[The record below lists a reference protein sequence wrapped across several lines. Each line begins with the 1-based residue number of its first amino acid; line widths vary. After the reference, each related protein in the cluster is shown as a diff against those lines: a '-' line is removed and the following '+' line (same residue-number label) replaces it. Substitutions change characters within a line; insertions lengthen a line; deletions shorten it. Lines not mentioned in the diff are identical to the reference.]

1 MECGIVSGKRR
12 GNGWGFTLIEL
23 LTVMAIIALLLALAL
38 PKYFNHI
45 DKSREVILK
54 QDLAV
59 MRDAIDKFHGDKG
72 RYPESL
78 NELVDTRYLRAVPI
92 DPITEAPNT
101 WVTLPPPADE
111 TGAVYD
117 VKSSAPGTAKNGTAF
132 SEW

>member
-1 MECGIVSGKRR
+1 MEYVIVSGKRR
-12 GNGWGFTLIEL
+12 GRGRGFTLIEL

-38 PKYFNHI
+38 PRYFNHI

-78 NELVDTRYLRAVPI
+78 NELVDTRYLRALPI

-101 WVTLPPPADE
+101 WVILPPPADE

-117 VKSSAPGTAKNGTAF
+117 VKSSAPGTAKDGTAF

>member
-1 MECGIVSGKRR
+1 MSGKTGRFFSR
-12 GNGWGFTLIEL
+12 GFTLIEL
-23 LTVMAIIALLLALAL
+23 LVVMSIIALLLALAL
-38 PKYFNHI
+38 PRYFGHI

-78 NELVDTRYLRAVPI
+78 DELVELRYLRAIPI
-92 DPITEAPNT
+92 DPITEAPNA
-101 WVTLPPPADE
+101 WVIEPPPAE
-111 TGAVYD
+111 EPGTVYD
-117 VKSSAPGTAKNGTAF
+117 VKSSAPGTAKDGTAF